1 VTEGHLNV
9 LPPGYQLHW
18 YRLERVLGQGGF
30 GITYLARDSNLD
42 QLVAIKE
49 YLPVEFAARASDHT
63 VQPRSQKYGED
74 YEWGRDRFVSEA
86 QTLAQFDHPNIVRA
100 YSVFEHNN
108 TAYMVMRYEQGE
120 NLQTLLEREE
130 TLSEAAL
137 IAIVLPIL
145 DGLQAIHAAGFIHR
159 DIKPDNILIR
169 EDGSPVLLDFGSA
182 RRIIGKTHT
191 LTILMSPGYAPFEQY
206 QAGDEQGPW
215 TDIYS
220 LAATLYHGVTGKPPV
235 DAIARSKGVLGSTKD
250 VLVPASK
257 IGRGRYSPH
266 FLQAIDHGLAFDRKD
281 RPQALPIWKEELCGR
296 RVLAAFARRLR
307 RSVSRRVA
315 TAAAVLI
322 VLSLLG
328 WLLSER
334 QGEPLSPAGQQ
345 TMNDER
351 LAALEQQL
359 AGMENRLAQE
369 REVSQASLQRAQGAE
384 AALRQQLATMEKQ
397 LAEKQEGSQTI
408 SSQDQERIAALRE
421 RLAALGKDLEDQKRS
436 EAGLLAR
443 EKKLREERARFEE
456 ERRQW
461 REEKLRTAGC
471 DSTRQTDT
479 TSYDHG
485 EGSPDGPK
493 RYRVY
498 VIQDRNLSCQRLLRL

>member
-1 VTEGHLNV
+1 MTEGHLNV

-30 GITYLARDSNLD
+30 GITYLARDTNLD

-120 NLQTLLEREE
+120 NLQSLLEREQ
-130 TLSEAAL
+130 TLSESAL

-182 RRIIGKTHT
+182 RRIVGKTHT

-250 VLVPASK
+250 ILVPASK
-257 IGRGRYSPH
+257 VGRGRYSPH

-281 RPQALPIWKEELCGR
+281 RPQTLPIWKEELCGR
-296 RVLAAFARRLR
+296 RVLAAFARRIR
-307 RSVSRRVA
+307 RSVSTRA
-315 TAAAVLI
+315 AAAAVLV

-328 WLLSER
+328 WLLWER
-334 QGEPLSPAGQQ
+334 PGETLSPARQQ

-351 LAALEQQL
+351 LAALE
-359 AGMENRLAQE
+359 
-369 REVSQASLQRAQGAE
+369 
-384 AALRQQLATMEKQ
+384 
-397 LAEKQEGSQTI
+397 
-408 SSQDQERIAALRE
+408 
-421 RLAALGKDLEDQKRS
+421 
-436 EAGLLAR
+436 
-443 EKKLREERARFEE
+443 
-456 ERRQW
+456 
-461 REEKLRTAGC
+461 
-471 DSTRQTDT
+471 
-479 TSYDHG
+479 
-485 EGSPDGPK
+485 
-493 RYRVY
+493 
-498 VIQDRNLSCQRLLRL
+498 